1 MLIQKNISKPFIK
14 NYLIMNNLD
23 KESKEIRDFFSI
35 LSISNSTKDLST
47 KELKKLISNL
57 ENEKEVYEMIIQIE
71 SYLIE
76 MKPTV
81 CDFNYHKYISLLFE
95 KMKKINNKDE
105 QIFRFTHIFLQLRRI
120 FPGIENYL
128 ESYNKDNII
137 INNIHNMDN
146 VHNKILL
153 YCLYTKNFSSFDNI
167 STNDIIKIFHFYFYY
182 VLLKMKGINFLLLE
196 KLSLLI
202 ILLCKR
208 NKDHRFTHNKVGK
221 IEESPY
227 LILIIE
233 TYIDM
238 CIYYIMKALLE
249 QKLFSNT
256 IKKIINMLGSLFS
269 SYIEINSQFPCINK
283 EIIQKVM
290 LILCYLLSYSL
301 KLNDSIVKEIINTC
315 LLLYSLDQRD
325 ILHFLLDIIYN
336 TKDEF
341 FYFTKEKIEISYF
354 RNVIDIEG
362 NERKSLLEKSY
373 LNQIDNMK
381 KSKTIK

>member
-1 MLIQKNISKPFIK
+1 
-14 NYLIMNNLD
+14 
-23 KESKEIRDFFSI
+23 
-35 LSISNSTKDLST
+35 
-47 KELKKLISNL
+47 
-57 ENEKEVYEMIIQIE
+57 
-71 SYLIE
+71 
-76 MKPTV
+76 
-81 CDFNYHKYISLLFE
+81 
-95 KMKKINNKDE
+95 
-105 QIFRFTHIFLQLRRI
+105 
-120 FPGIENYL
+120 
-128 ESYNKDNII
+128 
-137 INNIHNMDN
+137 
-146 VHNKILL
+146 
-153 YCLYTKNFSSFDNI
+153 
-167 STNDIIKIFHFYFYY
+167 
-182 VLLKMKGINFLLLE
+182 
-196 KLSLLI
+196 
-202 ILLCKR
+202 
-208 NKDHRFTHNKVGK
+208 
-221 IEESPY
+221 
-227 LILIIE
+227 
-233 TYIDM
+233 
-238 CIYYIMKALLE
+238 MKALLE

>member
-1 MLIQKNISKPFIK
+1 
-14 NYLIMNNLD
+14 
-23 KESKEIRDFFSI
+23 
-35 LSISNSTKDLST
+35 
-47 KELKKLISNL
+47 
-57 ENEKEVYEMIIQIE
+57 
-71 SYLIE
+71 
-76 MKPTV
+76 
-81 CDFNYHKYISLLFE
+81 
-95 KMKKINNKDE
+95 
-105 QIFRFTHIFLQLRRI
+105 
-120 FPGIENYL
+120 
-128 ESYNKDNII
+128 
-137 INNIHNMDN
+137 MDN

-301 KLNDSIVKEIINTC
+301 KLNDSIVKV
-315 LLLYSLDQRD
+315 
-325 ILHFLLDIIYN
+325 DIIYN